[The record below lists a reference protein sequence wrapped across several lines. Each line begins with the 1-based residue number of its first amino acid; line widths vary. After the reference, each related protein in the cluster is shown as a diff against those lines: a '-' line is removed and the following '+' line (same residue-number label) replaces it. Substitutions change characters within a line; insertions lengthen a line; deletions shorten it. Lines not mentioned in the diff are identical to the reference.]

1 MLDDGERKVHVEAW
15 PVEMAGVQ
23 QPDIAYL
30 LDGCIP
36 EPRELLKR
44 QKVLLVLEEQPEAML
59 GNVRDLR
66 LQNASATL

>member
-1 MLDDGERKVHVEAW
+1 
-15 PVEMAGVQ
+15 MAGVQ
-23 QPDIAYL
+23 QLDITYL

-36 EPRELLKR
+36 EPRELLKG